1 MVDEKQVIKGFA
13 KWVDDQIDFTEIVGG
28 LAGVIAE
35 RFDGALFK
43 IAIAIG
49 YQKTPE
55 EYKSSVLQLMLATVQ
70 GDLDKIADGVIENV
84 VKAIK
89 TPLGDEKEGIILGG
103 LWDIIHGLIK
113 AKQ

>member
-1 MVDEKQVIKGFA
+1 MVDEKQIIKDFA
-13 KWVDDQIDFTEIVGG
+13 KWVDDQIDFTKIVGG
-28 LAGVIAE
+28 IAGVIAE

-43 IAIAIG
+43 IAIEIG
-49 YQKTPE
+49 YKKTPTA
-55 EYKSSVLQLMLATVQ
+55 YKASVIQLMSATVD

-89 TPLGDEKEGIILGG
+89 TPLGDEQEGIILGG